1 MAISNESQ
9 EDLIM
14 SHDDKS
20 IMSRLIP
27 GKKFKLLT
35 FLGEILKEKSVKQDR
50 SKPKHKMVKF
60 GR

>member
-35 FLGEILKEKSVKQDR
+35 LFGGDIKGKSSQTRPVQA
-50 SKPKHKMVKF
+50 
-60 GR
+60 